1 MSKQSNNLEVEEF
14 KAIERK
20 IKISL
25 FIGFALI
32 CIVLITYFS
41 NFHGSWSKTDSTWGT
56 FGDFIGG
63 TLNPILAAL
72 GFYWLTASIRLQLKE
87 LRDTRE
93 VLKETAIHQEKLA
106 ELENINVETQK
117 KLLEIQQSTL
127 EKQIITSKSQQEQ
140 ISLQNFENIF
150 FQLLKTKKESIDSIY
165 YESPSFKEKKIFTG
179 QNAIKQ
185 LTQKLQCQSDSISTY
200 YNHELTEYFS
210 SYFRIIYETIKT
222 CDDFINRT
230 ENINNFKYINILGAT
245 LTINELKILFFYC
258 LIDNEIKKIAEKYS
272 LFKSLSI
279 DNLNMNENWEL
290 NHMLTSHAYE
300 FSPQTFANN
309 KQWLKYFTDLEKISL
324 NSDPENIT
332 KRLQLIY
339 QFNFH
344 KHKELGH
351 TALYKFQTLNEMNS
365 DIQEKIKAIKAKIA
379 DFSHSIQNKNINED
393 DAEKMTDYLDDM
405 QLLQQLNSIELDE
418 SLYYL
423 LIYRIDYK
431 SFINHQHKTNL

>member
-14 KAIERK
+14 KAIEWK

-41 NFHGSWSKTDSTWGT
+41 NFHGSLSKTDSTWGT

-63 TLNPILAAL
+63 TLNPILASL

-117 KLLEIQQSTL
+117 KLFEIQQLTL
-127 EKQIITSKSQQEQ
+127 EKQIIASKSQQEQ

-150 FQLLKTKKESIDSIY
+150 FQLLKTKKENIDSIY
-165 YESPSFKEKKIFTG
+165 YEYPSIREEKVFTG

-185 LTQKLQCQSDSISTY
+185 LTQNLQYQSDSISTY
-200 YNHELTEYFS
+200 YNQELSEHFS
-210 SYFRIIYETIKT
+210 SYFRIIYEIIKT
-222 CDDFINRT
+222 CDDFINIT
-230 ENINNFKYINILGAT
+230 ENINHFKYINIFGAT

-258 LIDNEIKKIAEKYS
+258 LVDKEFKKIAEKFS

-279 DNLNMNENWEL
+279 DNTNMDENWEV

-300 FSPQTFANN
+300 FSPQAFGTNE
-309 KQWLKYFTDLEKISL
+309 QWINYFQNIDIISL
-324 NSDPENIT
+324 KLDLDKIT
-332 KRLQLIY
+332 KGLDLIG
-339 QFNFH
+339 FV
-344 KHKELGH
+344 
-351 TALYKFQTLNEMNS
+351 AQT
-365 DIQEKIKAIKAKIA
+365 
-379 DFSHSIQNKNINED
+379 
-393 DAEKMTDYLDDM
+393 YL
-405 QLLQQLNSIELDE
+405 
-418 SLYYL
+418 
-423 LIYRIDYK
+423 
-431 SFINHQHKTNL
+431 

>member
-1 MSKQSNNLEVEEF
+1 M
-14 KAIERK
+14 
-20 IKISL
+20 
-25 FIGFALI
+25 
-32 CIVLITYFS
+32 
-41 NFHGSWSKTDSTWGT
+41 
-56 FGDFIGG
+56 
-63 TLNPILAAL
+63 
-72 GFYWLTASIRLQLKE
+72 
-87 LRDTRE
+87 
-93 VLKETAIHQEKLA
+93 
-106 ELENINVETQK
+106 
-117 KLLEIQQSTL
+117 
-127 EKQIITSKSQQEQ
+127 
-140 ISLQNFENIF
+140 
-150 FQLLKTKKESIDSIY
+150 
-165 YESPSFKEKKIFTG
+165 
-179 QNAIKQ
+179 
-185 LTQKLQCQSDSISTY
+185 
-200 YNHELTEYFS
+200 
-210 SYFRIIYETIKT
+210 
-222 CDDFINRT
+222 
-230 ENINNFKYINILGAT
+230 
-245 LTINELKILFFYC
+245 
-258 LIDNEIKKIAEKYS
+258 IDNEIKKIAEKYS

>member
-14 KAIERK
+14 KAIEWK

-41 NFHGSWSKTDSTWGT
+41 NFHGSLSKTDSTWGT

-106 ELENINVETQK
+106 ALENINVETQK
-117 KLLEIQQSTL
+117 KLFEIQQLTL
-127 EKQIITSKSQQEQ
+127 EKQIIASKSQQEQ

-165 YESPSFKEKKIFTG
+165 YEYQSFREEKIFTG

-185 LTQKLQCQSDSISTY
+185 LTQKLQYQSDSISTY

-210 SYFRIIYETIKT
+210 SYFRIIYEIIKT
-222 CDDFINRT
+222 CDDFINIT
-230 ENINNFKYINILGAT
+230 ENINHFKYINILGAT

-258 LIDNEIKKIAEKYS
+258 LVDKEFKKIAEKFS

-279 DNLNMNENWEL
+279 DNTNMNENWEV

-300 FSPQTFANN
+300 FSPQAFGTNE
-309 KQWLKYFTDLEKISL
+309 QWINYFKNIDKISL
-324 NSDPENIT
+324 KLDLDKIT
-332 KRLQLIY
+332 KRLDLIY
-339 QFNFH
+339 
-344 KHKELGH
+344 
-351 TALYKFQTLNEMNS
+351 KFKLHINRYSEHSAAYRFETLDKINN
-365 DIQEKIKAIKAKIA
+365 DIQKRILTIKNKNLDFSQKIQNEKI
-379 DFSHSIQNKNINED
+379 SED
-393 DAEKMTDYLDDM
+393 DAEKMTDYLEDM
-405 QLLQQLNSIELDE
+405 QLLQQLNSIEIDE

-431 SFINHQHKTNL
+431 YFLNHHHKN

>member
-1 MSKQSNNLEVEEF
+1 M
-14 KAIERK
+14 
-20 IKISL
+20 
-25 FIGFALI
+25 
-32 CIVLITYFS
+32 
-41 NFHGSWSKTDSTWGT
+41 
-56 FGDFIGG
+56 
-63 TLNPILAAL
+63 
-72 GFYWLTASIRLQLKE
+72 
-87 LRDTRE
+87 
-93 VLKETAIHQEKLA
+93 
-106 ELENINVETQK
+106 
-117 KLLEIQQSTL
+117 
-127 EKQIITSKSQQEQ
+127 
-140 ISLQNFENIF
+140 
-150 FQLLKTKKESIDSIY
+150 LKTKKESIDSIY

-309 KQWLKYFTDLEKISL
+309 KQ
-324 NSDPENIT
+324 
-332 KRLQLIY
+332 
-339 QFNFH
+339 
-344 KHKELGH
+344 
-351 TALYKFQTLNEMNS
+351 
-365 DIQEKIKAIKAKIA
+365 
-379 DFSHSIQNKNINED
+379 
-393 DAEKMTDYLDDM
+393 
-405 QLLQQLNSIELDE
+405 
-418 SLYYL
+418 
-423 LIYRIDYK
+423 
-431 SFINHQHKTNL
+431 

>member
-14 KAIERK
+14 KAIEWK

-41 NFHGSWSKTDSTWGT
+41 NFHGSLSKTDSTWGT

-106 ELENINVETQK
+106 ALENINVETQK
-117 KLLEIQQSTL
+117 KLFEIQQLTL
-127 EKQIITSKSQQEQ
+127 EKQIIASKSQQEQ

-165 YESPSFKEKKIFTG
+165 YEYQSFREEKIFTG

-185 LTQKLQCQSDSISTY
+185 LTQKLQYQSDSISTY

-210 SYFRIIYETIKT
+210 SYFRIIYEIIKT
-222 CDDFINRT
+222 CDDFINIT
-230 ENINNFKYINILGAT
+230 ENINHFKYINILGAT

-258 LIDNEIKKIAEKYS
+258 LVDKEFKKIAEKFS

-279 DNLNMNENWEL
+279 DNTNMNENWEV

-300 FSPQTFANN
+300 FSPQAFGTNE
-309 KQWLKYFTDLEKISL
+309 QWINYFKNIDKISL
-324 NSDPENIT
+324 KLDLDKIT
-332 KRLQLIY
+332 KRLDLIY
-339 QFNFH
+339 
-344 KHKELGH
+344 
-351 TALYKFQTLNEMNS
+351 KFKLHINRYSEHSAAYRFETLDKINN
-365 DIQEKIKAIKAKIA
+365 DIQERILTIKNKNL
-379 DFSHSIQNKNINED
+379 DFSQKIQNEKISED
-393 DAEKMTDYLDDM
+393 DPEKMTDYLEDM
-405 QLLQQLNSIELDE
+405 QLLQQLNSIEIDE

-431 SFINHQHKTNL
+431 YFLNHHHKN

>member
-14 KAIERK
+14 KAIEWK

-41 NFHGSWSKTDSTWGT
+41 NFHGSLSKTDSTWGT

-117 KLLEIQQSTL
+117 KLFEIQKLTL
-127 EKQIITSKSQQEQ
+127 EKQIIASKSQQEQ

-165 YESPSFKEKKIFTG
+165 HEYQSFREEKIFTG

-185 LTQKLQCQSDSISTY
+185 LTQKLQYQSDSISTY

-210 SYFRIIYETIKT
+210 SYFRIIYEIIKT
-222 CDDFINRT
+222 CDDFINIT
-230 ENINNFKYINILGAT
+230 ENINHFKYINILGAT

-258 LIDNEIKKIAEKYS
+258 LVDKEFKKIAEKFS

-279 DNLNMNENWEL
+279 DNTNMNENWEV

-300 FSPQTFANN
+300 FSPQAFGTNE
-309 KQWLKYFTDLEKISL
+309 QWINYFKNIDKISL
-324 NSDPENIT
+324 KLDLDKIT
-332 KRLQLIY
+332 KRLDLIY
-339 QFNFH
+339 
-344 KHKELGH
+344 
-351 TALYKFQTLNEMNS
+351 KFKLHINRYSEHSAAYRFETLDKINN
-365 DIQEKIKAIKAKIA
+365 DIQERVLTIKNKNL
-379 DFSHSIQNKNINED
+379 DFSQKIQNEKISED
-393 DAEKMTDYLDDM
+393 DAEKMTDYLEDM
-405 QLLQQLNSIELDE
+405 QVLQQLNSIEIDE

-431 SFINHQHKTNL
+431 YFLNHHHKN